1 MEVNRGSTKRTTKI
15 SLNQD
20 DGEERIDEARFDEK
34 DILSRLHRRNL
45 GLIEREFPK
54 EDGLS
59 LNEFVST
66 LLQYLDYNKDDE
78 MEKIEVTLNLI
89 DLFKEIDV
97 NGDETMEWEEFSNYI
112 IELGLVKKDKTGIV
126 SDIKSYFASET
137 LLDKEKHENEIEKVH
152 FFDFERMKYVFVL
165 ERNSSYFKV
174 YDATI

>member
-15 SLNQD
+15 SVNQD
-20 DGEERIDEARFDEK
+20 DVEERNDEAKFDEK

-59 LNEFVST
+59 LEAFVST
-66 LLQYLDYNKDDE
+66 LLRYLDYNKDDE
-78 MEKIEVTLNLI
+78 LEKIEVTLNLI

-112 IELGLVKKDKTGIV
+112 IELGKSLV
-126 SDIKSYFASET
+126 IK
-137 LLDKEKHENEIEKVH
+137 
-152 FFDFERMKYVFVL
+152 
-165 ERNSSYFKV
+165 
-174 YDATI
+174 

>member
-1 MEVNRGSTKRTTKI
+1 MNRNSTKRTTKI

-20 DGEERIDEARFDEK
+20 DAEERNDEVRFDEK

-59 LNEFVST
+59 LNDFVST
-66 LLQYLDYNKDDE
+66 LLRYLDYNKDDE
-78 MEKIEVTLNLI
+78 LEKIEVTLNLI

-112 IELGLVKKDKTGIV
+112 IELG
-126 SDIKSYFASET
+126 KSLSV
-137 LLDKEKHENEIEKVH
+137 N
-152 FFDFERMKYVFVL
+152 
-165 ERNSSYFKV
+165 
-174 YDATI
+174 